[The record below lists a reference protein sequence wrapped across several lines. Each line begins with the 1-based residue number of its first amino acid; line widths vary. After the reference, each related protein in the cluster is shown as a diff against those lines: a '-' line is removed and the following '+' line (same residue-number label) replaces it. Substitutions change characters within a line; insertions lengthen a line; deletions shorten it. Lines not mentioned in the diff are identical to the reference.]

1 MKNDINVIVE
11 PVYKIHPLK
20 FKNINFK
27 EYQAL
32 LVTSVNTIKI
42 LSEKVNIKQLKNLER
57 RFGEKSWSKNLM
69 E

>member
-1 MKNDINVIVE
+1 MNNDINVIVE

-20 FKNINFK
+20 FKNINFI

-42 LSEKVNIKQLKNLER
+42 LSDKSEYKTVEKY
-57 RFGEKSWSKNLM
+57 
-69 E
+69 